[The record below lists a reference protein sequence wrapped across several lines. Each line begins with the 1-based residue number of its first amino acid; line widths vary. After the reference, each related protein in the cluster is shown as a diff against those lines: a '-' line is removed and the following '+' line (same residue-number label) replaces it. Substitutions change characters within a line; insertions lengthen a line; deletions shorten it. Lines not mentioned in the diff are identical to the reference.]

1 MLIRRFVMRVPL
13 RTTIDEGLLDFM
25 RFKALELKVDMN
37 DILESLIDKYRNGE
51 VQIKVSRKR
60 GEK

>member
-1 MLIRRFVMRVPL
+1 MRVPL
-13 RTTIDEGLLDFM
+13 RTTIDEVLLDFL

-37 DILESLIDKYRNGE
+37 DILEQLVEKYKSGELHIDVK
-51 VQIKVSRKR
+51 RKR